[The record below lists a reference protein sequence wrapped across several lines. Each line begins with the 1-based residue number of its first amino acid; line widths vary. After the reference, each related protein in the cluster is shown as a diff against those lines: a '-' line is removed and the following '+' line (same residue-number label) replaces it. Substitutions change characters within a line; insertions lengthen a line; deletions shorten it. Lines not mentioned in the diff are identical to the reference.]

1 MSSID
6 ATNAAGADWAQGE
19 QDLGPLAWVL
29 DELRKSLDSANKA
42 MRRFVRDAEQAR
54 ESDLAAL
61 DASPLRMARQQL
73 HQASGALDMVGQ
85 AAPTL
90 VLRAMEAAVQK
101 FVQRPDQCSEQAAA
115 VIERASFAL
124 IEYLESVLTGKQASP
139 VALFPQYRD
148 TQALV
153 GAERVHPADLWP
165 AERRLREPVMGIEA
179 APLPYGTEA
188 RARLDSA
195 VLRVVKSADP
205 VAAAALRDTCLGFV
219 AAQQEPA
226 VRTFWKLS
234 AAFFDAVAARL
245 LPPDVYVKR
254 VASRVLLQY
263 ATYAKGDQALPD
275 RLVQDLLFFCAQ
287 AQPSAG
293 AATGP
298 LQAVRAA
305 FQLDRFAP
313 VDYETARFGR
323 FDPALL
329 AQARKRIA
337 AATET
342 WSALAGGDRV
352 KLKPAVDQFS
362 LVCDSLLKLL
372 PGSDSLARALTRTLD
387 STARSGEPPSPALA
401 MEVATSV
408 LYLQATFDDLDASDA
423 NIVARSNRLSERL
436 EQVLGGAEPEPLEH
450 WMEELYRR
458 VSDRQTMG
466 SVVDELRATLADAE
480 KCMDQFFRAP
490 DDLTVLVTVPG
501 QLAQMRGV
509 LSVLGLEQAAHA
521 VAHMRA
527 TVERLV
533 VNEVPESDR
542 QGLFEKLGSNLG
554 ALGFLIDMLGYQR
567 AMARK
572 LFIYDE
578 EQGELR
584 ILMGRARPRVG
595 EEAPQAAP
603 PLEIRAELPLPEVIP
618 RTTVPTTAIEE
629 PQAPAVVLAEPSTPV
644 PAPAMAAQAPA
655 PVPTIVERE
664 VDDELLDIFLEEARE
679 VVQTGL
685 AALDALAPAPG
696 DLSEQTTLRR
706 AFHTLKGSSRMV
718 GLNDFGEAGWAL
730 EQMLNAWLA
739 EQKPMPEAMQA
750 LARQA
755 LQGFG
760 QWAEAIAQG
769 QADAWQAAPFRQA
782 ADAMRLRGETLPL
795 DMPTAAPAAALAAAP
810 ASAEETAAVET
821 AAVAEVAPQPEPE
834 PVFAVEPEPL
844 DFAPTQTAPE
854 LEVQAPEPEPE
865 PVAVDILLP
874 EDAQEIDFS
883 VFAAEAAAPAEVALP
898 EPMPEVVAP
907 VEAPLLDLELA
918 PAPVDEASL
927 ATPAVAESPADLP
940 PADWPQDFV
949 LEDVPE
955 LAFDVDTPAQAAIE
969 SIAEPEPEL
978 EPTPILEPV
987 AAVEPELLP
996 EVADVPE
1003 LPALDLAEFLDA
1015 PTELPQA
1022 EEAGEEQYKQIGSL
1036 RLGVALYNVYVNEA
1050 DEWSRRLDDVLQDWA
1065 QQPHESLPDTAVAL
1079 AHSLAGSSATVGFVD
1094 LSELARLLEHA
1105 LQHVQLQS
1113 AALPTQVQ
1121 TFLAAAEEIRRLLH
1135 QFAAGFLKAPAPA
1148 LLEALGEILHTEISS
1163 GMGTLDANDEAP
1175 ASLPEFEPAALVLP
1189 ELAPTP
1195 EPEPEPVLAPE
1206 PAPLEFVAPEEPE
1219 PVMPTVPQVAA
1230 SVSEFDFEQQVD
1242 DAIAQ
1247 AVAHGS
1253 DFDDDIDALD
1263 VIDADLFPI
1272 FEEEAIELFPSL
1284 GASLRQWAVHPQDM
1298 AARSL
1303 VLRALHTLKGSSRL
1317 AGAMRLGEMAHRL
1330 ETAVENV
1337 GTEDLSTDKIEPLLA
1352 GLDGLQASFE
1362 VLRHVG
1368 GQGVEGLPSAPEVR
1382 QSAATLVAAAPAPG
1396 VPAAA
1401 AAPLRLPAAPLPVP
1415 QRAAAGHS
1423 VRVRSQLLD
1432 RLVNQAGEVLIA
1444 RSRLD
1449 ARMKQ
1454 FKGSLDDLSSNLERL
1469 RQQLRDI
1476 ELQAESQMQ
1485 SRLALSK
1492 DHAAGFDPL
1501 EFDRFTRVQELTRM
1515 MAESVNDVATVQRNL
1530 QRSLDGAE
1538 DDLIA
1543 QGRQAR
1549 DLQRDLLRTRMVEF
1563 DAIAE
1568 RLYAVVRQSSKEL
1581 GKHIKLDIDGGT
1593 IELDR
1598 GVLDRMTPAFEHLLR
1613 NCVSHGIEMPEQR
1626 VAQGKVATG
1635 TITVALRHE
1644 GNDVA
1649 VEFRDDGAGLNLAR
1663 IREKAIAQGLITAD
1677 AQLSNADAA
1686 QLIFMPGFST
1696 ATEVTG
1702 LSGRGIGMD
1711 VVRSEVNA
1719 LGGRIETET
1728 VSGQGSTFRM
1738 VLPLTTAVTQVVMLR
1753 CGDLAIGVPA
1763 NLVEIVRRT
1772 SVTELEQAY
1781 RSGEFRDGQGSV
1793 PFFWAGALLQSSP
1806 RSLETA
1812 GKTRP
1817 VVILRSAA
1825 QRLAMHVDEVLGNQE
1840 IVVKNLG
1847 PQLSSLPGLAGMS
1860 VLASG
1865 AVVLVYNPVA
1875 LATVYGDAVRAQGRL
1890 LPVALEA
1897 EPVAGATQPQQPA
1910 SGKPVAP
1917 QVPLVLVVDDSITVR
1932 RVTQRLLQRE
1942 GYRVALAADGLQALE
1957 RLQEERPTVVLS
1969 DIEMPRMDGFD
1980 LARNI
1985 RGDAAL
1991 HDLPIVMITSR
2002 IAEKHREHAM
2012 ELGVNHYLGKP
2023 YSDEELL
2030 GLVKHYAAKAAELAQ
2045 A

>member
-6 ATNAAGADWAQGE
+6 AANAAGADWAQGE

-73 HQASGALDMVGQ
+73 HQACGALDMVGQ

-101 FVQRPDQCSEQAAA
+101 FVQRPEQCSEQAAA

-124 IEYLESVLTGKQASP
+124 IEYLESVLAGKQASP
-139 VALFPQYRD
+139 VALFPQYRE

-165 AERRLREPVMGIEA
+165 AERRLREPAMVIEA
-179 APLPYGTEA
+179 APLPYGSEA

-205 VAAAALRDTCLGFV
+205 AAAAALRDTCLGFV
-219 AAQQEPA
+219 AAQQEPGA
-226 VRTFWKLS
+226 RTFWKLS

-263 ATYAKGDQALPD
+263 AAYAKGEQALPD

-293 AATGP
+293 AAPGP

-305 FQLDRFAP
+305 FQLERFAA

-401 MEVATSV
+401 MEVATAV
-408 LYLQATFDDLDASDA
+408 LYLQATFDDLDANDA
-423 NIVARSNRLSERL
+423 HMMARSNRLAERL
-436 EQVLGGAEPEPLEH
+436 EQVLGGGDSEPLEH

-480 KCMDQFFRAP
+480 KCMDQFFRTP
-490 DDLTVLVTVPG
+490 DDLSILATVPG

-509 LSVLGLEQAAHA
+509 LSVLGLDQASQA

-527 TVERLV
+527 TVERLIL
-533 VNEVPESDR
+533 NEIPPAER
-542 QGLFEKLGSNLG
+542 QDLFEKLGSNLG

-572 LFIYDE
+572 LFVYDE
-578 EQGELR
+578 EQGALR
-584 ILMGRARPRVG
+584 ILMGRARPRAG
-595 EEAPQAAP
+595 EDAPQAAP
-603 PLEIRAELPLPEVIP
+603 QLETRAELPLPEIVP
-618 RTTVPTTAIEE
+618 RP
-629 PQAPAVVLAEPSTPV
+629 PAPAVASEPPPAPV
-644 PAPAMAAQAPA
+644 AAPVVAPAAPAPAPIPAVAATAQ
-655 PVPTIVERE
+655 ED
-664 VDDELLDIFLEEARE
+664 DDELLDIFLEEARE
-679 VVQTGL
+679 VVATGL
-685 AALDALAPAPG
+685 AALAALEAAPA

-739 EQKPMPEAMQA
+739 EQKPMPMPMQT
-750 LARQA
+750 LAREA

-760 QWAEAIAQG
+760 QWAEAIGQG
-769 QADAWQAAPFRQA
+769 QADAWQSAPFRNA
-782 ADAMRLRGETLPL
+782 ADAMRMRGETLPL
-795 DMPTAAPAAALAAAP
+795 PLPGAAA
-810 ASAEETAAVET
+810 SVS
-821 AAVAEVAPQPEPE
+821 
-834 PVFAVEPEPL
+834 
-844 DFAPTQTAPE
+844 
-854 LEVQAPEPEPE
+854 APEPESVCAPLPAEEPPVIEPE
-865 PVAVDILLP
+865 LAPVDFMPTEIPDELESELESEPAVEVPPDIDILLP
-874 EDAQEIDFS
+874 EAPEAPEALDVAEEIDFS
-883 VFAAEAAAPAEVALP
+883 VFAAEAAVPVSEPEPVPAPAA
-898 EPMPEVVAP
+898 EP
-907 VEAPLLDLELA
+907 
-918 PAPVDEASL
+918 
-927 ATPAVAESPADLP
+927 P

-949 LEDVPE
+949 LEEVPA
-955 LAFDVDTPAQAAIE
+955 LALDDGLPAPDTVGAAADIE
-969 SIAEPEPEL
+969 VAPEPA
-978 EPTPILEPV
+978 T
-987 AAVEPELLP
+987 AA
-996 EVADVPE
+996 A
-1003 LPALDLAEFLDA
+1003 LPALDLAAFLDLPADATPA
-1015 PTELPQA
+1015 PEPEPASEPAWVQASAPLA
-1022 EEAGEEQYKQIGSL
+1022 EEAGDESCKQIGSL
-1036 RLGVALYNVYVNEA
+1036 RLGMALYNVYVNEA
-1050 DEWSRRLDDVLQDWA
+1050 DEWSRRLESVLHDWA
-1065 QQPHESLPDTAVAL
+1065 QQPQESLPDTAVAL
-1079 AHSLAGSSATVGFVD
+1079 AHSLAGSSATVGFTD

-1113 AALPTQVQ
+1113 AAQAAQVQ
-1121 TFLAAAEEIRRLLH
+1121 TFLAASEEIRRLLH
-1135 QFAAGFLKAPAPA
+1135 QFAAGFLKAPQPSLLDA
-1148 LLEALGEILHTEISS
+1148 LRDILHTEISS
-1163 GMGTLDANDEAP
+1163 GMGALDVVEDIPERV
-1175 ASLPEFEPAALVLP
+1175 PEFVPVALAEPESESEPLVPADVAPESEPLIVMEP
-1189 ELAPTP
+1189 ELV
-1195 EPEPEPVLAPE
+1195 EPEPVAAL
-1206 PAPLEFVAPEEPE
+1206 PA
-1219 PVMPTVPQVAA
+1219 
-1230 SVSEFDFEQQVD
+1230 FDFEQQVD

-1247 AVAHGS
+1247 AVARTS
-1253 DFDDDIDALD
+1253 DLDDDIDALD
-1263 VIDADLFPI
+1263 AIDPDLFPI
-1272 FEEEAIELFPSL
+1272 FEEEAIELFPTL

-1368 GQGVEGLPSAPEVR
+1368 GQAADGLLPAEEVLPVAAPQAAAVGTAASAP
-1382 QSAATLVAAAPAPG
+1382 VAPI
-1396 VPAAA
+1396 
-1401 AAPLRLPAAPLPVP
+1401 RLPAAPLPVP

-1454 FKGSLDDLSSNLERL
+1454 FKGSLDDLSGNLERL

-1476 ELQAESQMQ
+1476 EVQAESQMQ

-1549 DLQRDLLRTRMVEF
+1549 ELQRDLLRTRMVEF
-1563 DAIAE
+1563 DSIAE

-1581 GKHIKLDIDGGT
+1581 GKHIKLDIEGGT

-1626 VAQGKVATG
+1626 LAQGKVATG

-1663 IREKAIAQGLITAD
+1663 IREKAVAQGLIAAD

-1728 VSGQGSTFRM
+1728 ASGQGSTFRM

-1753 CGDLAIGVPA
+1753 SGDLAIGVPA

-1772 SVTELEQAY
+1772 SVAELEQAY
-1781 RSGEFRDGQGSV
+1781 RSGEFRDGQSSV

-1897 EPVAGATQPQQPA
+1897 APADGAAQPQQVAP
-1910 SGKPVAP
+1910 SKPTAP

-1991 HDLPIVMITSR
+1991 HDLPIIMITSR